1 MEFLK
6 QVKYFLLGFG
16 GAGVILL
23 LFFLTNDKG
32 KTAISL
38 GGSTI
43 SARLNESTLTPV
55 RIFLIS
61 IEFIWLFSWAIFY
74 IRLSRNASQPAPE
87 ETAKKIEAFE
97 PKYFQGVAAF
107 LFLLLIL
114 SFGIPYLFGPGI
126 AQFHNHST
134 DDPFDQRINVK
145 AHTFVFEFDLN
156 NNGTYISSL
165 SKDSPAVQLKT
176 NVRYLFVLV
185 STDTTHGFGLY
196 SPDGVLLGQNQ
207 IIPGYENYYY
217 FTFEEAGTY
226 KILCMEY
233 CGAGHQVMMSYISV
247 V

>member
-6 QVKYFLLGFG
+6 QVKYFLIGFG

-23 LFFLTNDKG
+23 LFFLTNSKN

-38 GGSTI
+38 GSSTI
-43 SARLNESTLTPV
+43 PAVLDESTLTPI
-55 RIFLIS
+55 RLFLIS
-61 IEFIWLFSWAIFY
+61 IEFIWLFGWAVFY
-74 IRLSRNASQPAPE
+74 LRLSMKAEKPASE
-87 ETAKKIEAFE
+87 DTAKKIEAFE
-97 PKYFQGVAAF
+97 PKYFQAVAAF

-114 SFGIPYLFGPGI
+114 SFGIPYLAGPGI

-134 DDPFDQRINVK
+134 DEPYDQRINVR
-145 AHTFVFEFDLN
+145 ARTFVFEFDLE
-156 NNGTYISSL
+156 NNGTYVASL
-165 SKDSPAVQLKT
+165 SKDAPTVQLKT
-176 NVRYLFVLV
+176 NVRYLFVLE
-185 STDTTHGFGLY
+185 TLDTTHGFGLY

-207 IIPGYENYYY
+207 IIPDHENYYY
-217 FTFEEAGTY
+217 FTFEEAGIY